1 MKRLQSVQIFPLVL
15 ERKGMKPFELQIK
28 LNFFFNLK
36 TNTVE
41 NEPLCLRSGDPFVNK
56 VVVLFATSPQLVTLR
71 FFVYGLFA
79 AITTRASCK
88 LPLRLNRDNSYKF
101 NS

>member
-1 MKRLQSVQIFPLVL
+1 
-15 ERKGMKPFELQIK
+15 MKPFELQIK

-41 NEPLCLRSGDPFVNK
+41 NEPLCLRSGDPFVTK

-71 FFVYGLFA
+71 FYCLWAFRCYHH
-79 AITTRASCK
+79 ASI
-88 LPLRLNRDNSYKF
+88 L
-101 NS
+101 